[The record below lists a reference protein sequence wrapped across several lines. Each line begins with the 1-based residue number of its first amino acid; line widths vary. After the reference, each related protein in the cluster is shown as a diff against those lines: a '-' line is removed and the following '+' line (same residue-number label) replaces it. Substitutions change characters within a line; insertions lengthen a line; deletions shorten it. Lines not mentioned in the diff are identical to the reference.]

1 MINCIIMPAGLSLW
15 SLFVDFSHTRQLLNV
30 LSIQKSC
37 HIASLLTT
45 VFAAATVVAVE
56 DAKRVVLAS
65 TTAPFGVPDNHLKT
79 EVTARLPDP
88 LFDGWSHVDSD
99 PAWLARCW
107 QRHRS
112 HQSSTTFAHRTH
124 DVSDEQWLCND
135 SASLRVRQQSVK
147 MSTFLWHLTNLRF
160 LALTLS
166 VRPSHLTARAFG
178 RADNSENIVVFRSYR
193 TRGQVERHRAV

>member
-1 MINCIIMPAGLSLW
+1 MYKTKRAMINCIIMPAGLSLW

-88 LFDGWSHVDSD
+88 LFDG
-99 PAWLARCW
+99 
-107 QRHRS
+107 
-112 HQSSTTFAHRTH
+112 
-124 DVSDEQWLCND
+124 
-135 SASLRVRQQSVK
+135 
-147 MSTFLWHLTNLRF
+147 
-160 LALTLS
+160 
-166 VRPSHLTARAFG
+166 
-178 RADNSENIVVFRSYR
+178 
-193 TRGQVERHRAV
+193 